1 MSFEIDPVRY
11 GQLWEKVD
19 SLTAKVDKLEV
30 GMEELL
36 ALANK
41 GRGGFWMGM
50 TIVSSISAFI
60 VYMSSTILYGPVH
73 PQISVVPY
81 NVSLIQSTSS
91 TNFSI
96 FLSCSWK

>member
-19 SLTAKVDKLEV
+19 QQTAKIDKLEA

-50 TIVSSISAFI
+50 AIVSAF
-60 VYMSSTILYGPVH
+60 STFIGF
-73 PQISVVPY
+73 
-81 NVSLIQSTSS
+81 VSHYITG
-91 TNFSI
+91 
-96 FLSCSWK
+96 K

>member
-19 SLTAKVDKLEV
+19 TLTNKVDKLEE

-50 TIVSSISAFI
+50 AVVSAF
-60 VYMSSTILYGPVH
+60 STFIGF
-73 PQISVVPY
+73 ISHY
-81 NVSLIQSTSS
+81 ITG
-91 TNFSI
+91 
-96 FLSCSWK
+96 K

>member
-19 SLTAKVDKLEV
+19 TLTNKVDKLEE

-41 GRGGFWMGM
+41 GRGGFWAGM
-50 TIVSSISAFI
+50 VIVSAISTL
-60 VYMSSTILYGPVH
+60 VGY
-73 PQISVVPY
+73 
-81 NVSLIQSTSS
+81 VSHLF
-91 TNFSI
+91 TN
-96 FLSCSWK
+96 K

>member
-1 MSFEIDPVRY
+1 MSFEIDPVKY

-19 SLTAKVDKLEV
+19 SLTQKVDKLEQ

-50 TIVSSISAFI
+50 VIVSAFSTAVGWIIHWIS
-60 VYMSSTILYGPVH
+60 G
-73 PQISVVPY
+73 
-81 NVSLIQSTSS
+81 
-91 TNFSI
+91 
-96 FLSCSWK
+96 K